1 MRDNRGI
8 KVTPDDDDDDDIV
21 RAWPRLVVSPYA
33 RGFSRPDTISFS
45 RLGNPLPPPQNL
57 ARVASARTLLPR
69 SPLIRSVNFEGK
81 IIIRRAFSFLP
92 SENIESMEVHP
103 TYIRRYDV
111 KIVFYL
117 CNNT

>member
-8 KVTPDDDDDDDIV
+8 KVTPDDDDDDDDIV

-69 SPLIRSVNFEGK
+69 SPLIRAVNFEGK

-92 SENIESMEVHP
+92 SEDRIHGSTSNV
-103 TYIRRYDV
+103 YIY
-111 KIVFYL
+111 IV
-117 CNNT
+117 TT